1 MSLLFESCK
10 QGEVGKVFYQMISPP
25 VHHVSSHHSRLYTH
39 TASSPP
45 SSAASQILPAQP
57 QHPSAISQTT
67 PFIKGA
73 QIQETSA
80 HSSRTMKMM
89 IMLLISAL
97 IASGVAFAP
106 LPPARDRDDTCP
118 CADPNPCFH
127 ESIGDGSCVPLE
139 EAYTPPASLTLSPK
153 PRCRTRNPPYPE
165 PDPCD

>member
-1 MSLLFESCK
+1 MSQFRWDKETRLSMPNK
-10 QGEVGKVFYQMISPP
+10 GKGKKGGSSSGPAKASKS
-25 VHHVSSHHSRLYTH
+25 VSK
-39 TASSPP
+39 AQAP
-45 SSAASQILPAQP
+45 SSSASQILPAQP
-57 QHPSAISQTT
+57 QHPSANSQTT

-89 IMLLISAL
+89 MMLLISAL

-139 EAYTPPASLTLSPK
+139 EAYAA
-153 PRCRTRNPPYPE
+153 C
-165 PDPCD
+165 